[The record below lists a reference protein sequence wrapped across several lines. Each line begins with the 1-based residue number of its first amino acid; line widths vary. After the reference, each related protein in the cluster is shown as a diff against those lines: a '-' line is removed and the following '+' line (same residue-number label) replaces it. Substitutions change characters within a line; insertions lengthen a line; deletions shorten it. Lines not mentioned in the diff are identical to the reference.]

1 MFVVFQRR
9 HYNKA
14 LLIMLSTFLH
24 LQENTSTMFE
34 TLRQNLVAFGEY
46 AAENFHSILRKI
58 TKETD
63 TAEEI
68 SFKARE
74 IDACKHELHS
84 FQSIFVPPRKF
95 HFSSKKINKLKEK
108 AAKFFTL
115 KFEYLYYHP
124 DMADQQPRGRRQP
137 KHITKW
143 KLPNLFG
150 EKLSLTDCFL

>member
-1 MFVVFQRR
+1 
-9 HYNKA
+9 
-14 LLIMLSTFLH
+14 MLSTFLH
-24 LQENTSTMFE
+24 LQENTSTLFE
-34 TLRQNLVAFGEY
+34 TLRQNLVAFDEY
-46 AAENFHSILRKI
+46 GVENFHSILRKR

-74 IDACKHELHS
+74 IDACKHKLHS

-108 AAKFFTL
+108 AAKFLTL

-124 DMADQQPRGRRQP
+124 GMAVQQPQAHSNP
-137 KHITKW
+137 ST
-143 KLPNLFG
+143 
-150 EKLSLTDCFL
+150 